1 MHTRKVDI
9 ANFGEIKNAHME
21 PHYKKWCASG
31 RLRRSEIGSSSVSNR
46 KALPP
51 FVPRPS
57 IVRWRFPRSFCAL
70 IFTTNKTGDL
80 IVEAEDVQ
88 ANEDWPGENAKL
100 GQDFRTDFDENVV
113 ALVNRN
119 FKKDCQL

>member
-1 MHTRKVDI
+1 MRIWNPITK
-9 ANFGEIKNAHME
+9 
-21 PHYKKWCASG
+21 SG
-31 RLRRSEIGSSSVSNR
+31 VRPDVYVVQRSAVVRYLIG
-46 KALPP
+46 KLFLHLIQGPLQ
-51 FVPRPS
+51 FVGDFLDLLNS
-57 IVRWRFPRSFCAL
+57 AL

-113 ALVNRN
+113 ALGNRN